1 MKKFIVTL
9 VRVEHTI
16 YPINV
21 EAEDQEEAEE
31 LARKK
36 WDEGNFDSKGEVVY
50 GEEFINLVDEIE
62 GKL

>member
-36 WDEGNFDSKGEVVY
+36 WDDGDFNSKGEVVY
-50 GEEFINLVDEIE
+50 GEEFINQVDEIE

>member
-21 EAEDQEEAEE
+21 EAEDQDEAEE

-36 WDEGNFDSKGEVVY
+36 WDDGDFNSKGEVVY
-50 GEEFINLVDEIE
+50 GEEFINQVDEVKE
-62 GKL
+62 